1 MKKINEFFDKIFNS
15 ISGHIFGLLTFIIG
29 FSGDILALIISG
41 LAGDYIMWEKSISIL
56 GHRAGGV
63 YLRMGLII
71 SNILAIP
78 FIIYFG
84 RILKDENINE
94 NLRKLTIG
102 CGIFAS
108 VTAVLTGIFSG
119 VNEFISSLHGLFAL
133 LSWIGGAIV
142 CALFG
147 YLMLK
152 NSKFSKAIMY
162 FNFIIAGIFA
172 SYLIPFFIT
181 NFCNYY
187 AEICYSFGRKIYT
200 IMPIYEWLVIFSILF
215 WYLVN
220 AIYLFNKKIY

>member
-1 MKKINEFFDKIFNS
+1 MKRINEFFDKIFNFTP
-15 ISGHIFGLLTFIIG
+15 GYIFGFLTFIIG
-29 FSGDILALIISG
+29 LTGDILALLLSG
-41 LAGDYIMWEKSISIL
+41 LAGDYVMWEKSISIL
-56 GHRAGGV
+56 GHRTGGV
-63 YLRMGLII
+63 YLRVGLVI

-78 FIIYFG
+78 FIIYLG
-84 RILKDENINE
+84 RALKDENINE
-94 NLRKLTIG
+94 NLIKLTIG
-102 CGIFAS
+102 VGIFAS
-108 VTAVLTGIFSG
+108 ITAVLTGIFSG

-142 CALFG
+142 CFLFG

-152 NSKFSKAIMY
+152 NAKFSKSIMY

-172 SYLIPFFIT
+172 SYLIPFFFT

-187 AEICYSFGRKIYT
+187 SEICYSLGRKIYT

-220 AIYLFNKKIY
+220 AIYLFHKKI

>member
-1 MKKINEFFDKIFNS
+1 MKRINEFFDKIFNFTP
-15 ISGHIFGLLTFIIG
+15 GYIFGFLTFIIG
-29 FSGDILALIISG
+29 LTGDILALLFSG
-41 LAGDYIMWEKSISIL
+41 LAGDYVMWEKSISIL

-63 YLRMGLII
+63 YLRTGLVI

-78 FIIYFG
+78 FIIYLG
-84 RILKDENINE
+84 RTLKDENIND
-94 NLRKLTIG
+94 NLIKLTIG
-102 CGIFAS
+102 VGIFAS

-142 CALFG
+142 CFLFG

-152 NSKFSKAIMY
+152 NAKFSKSIMY
-162 FNFIIAGIFA
+162 FNFIITGVFA
-172 SYLIPFFIT
+172 SYLIFFLFT

-187 AEICYSFGRKIYT
+187 AEICYSLGRKVYV
-200 IMPIYEWLVIFSILF
+200 IMPLFEWTVIFSILI

-220 AIYLFNKKIY
+220 AVYLFNKRI

>member
-1 MKKINEFFDKIFNS
+1 MKKINEFFDKIFN
-15 ISGHIFGLLTFIIG
+15 ITPGYIFGFLTFIIG
-29 FSGDILALIISG
+29 FTGDILALIISG
-41 LAGDYIMWEKSISIL
+41 LVGDYVMWEKSISIL
-56 GHRAGGV
+56 GHRTGGV
-63 YLRMGLII
+63 YLRTGLVI

-84 RILKDENINE
+84 RGLKDENINE
-94 NLRKLTIG
+94 NLIKLTIG

-108 VTAVLTGIFSG
+108 ITAVLTGIFSG

-142 CALFG
+142 CFLFG

-152 NSKFSKAIMY
+152 NSKFSKSIIY

-187 AEICYSFGRKIYT
+187 AEICYSFGRAIYT
-200 IMPIYEWLVIFSILF
+200 IMPVYEWVVILSILI

-220 AIYLFNKKIY
+220 TVYLFNKRI